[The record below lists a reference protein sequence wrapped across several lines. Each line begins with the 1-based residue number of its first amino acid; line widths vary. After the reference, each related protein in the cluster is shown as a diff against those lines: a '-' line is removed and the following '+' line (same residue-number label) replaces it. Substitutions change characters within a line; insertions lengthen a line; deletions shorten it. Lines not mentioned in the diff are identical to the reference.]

1 MCCRIESDVDFAGM
15 LLAVKASKTEC
26 LKSQAYIYSPS
37 ATSLRF
43 IRSMLL
49 EQKDLMDVYYLLDGT
64 AFSDSGSND
73 GLNLY
78 RE

>member
-15 LLAVKASKTEC
+15 LLAVKASKMEC

-49 EQKDLMDVYYLLDGT
+49 EQKDLMDVYCLDGT
-64 AFSDSGSND
+64 EFSDSGSND